1 MTKLIGIDDAGRGP
15 VLGPM
20 ILAGVLIEATQE
32 QEIKA
37 WGAKDSKLLSP
48 KKRGEIKEKVEA
60 EFKHHIEVAEPI
72 DIDESSN
79 LNYLEAIHTAKI
91 INKLT
96 EDLNEK
102 VRVIV
107 DCPSTN
113 IQSWTEDVQQLIKK
127 PEIINLSCE
136 HKADYNHPVVSAA
149 SILAKEKREDLIYK
163 LKLELRKDFGS
174 GYPADPKTKKF
185 IAENFDNEKYKSIIR
200 FSWNTVKKLIKAKEA
215 KQQTL
220 F

>member
-1 MTKLIGIDDAGRGP
+1 MTKIIGIDDAGRGP

-20 ILAGVLIEATQE
+20 TLAGVLIEEEDNETL
-32 QEIKA
+32 KK
-37 WGAKDSKLLSP
+37 WGAKDSKMLTP
-48 KKRGEIKEKVEA
+48 KKRKEIKEKIKSQ
-60 EFKHHIEVAEPI
+60 FKHHIEISTPI
-72 DIDESSN
+72 EIDESSN
-79 LNYLEAIHTAKI
+79 LNYLEAIETAKI

-102 VRVIV
+102 VNVIV

-113 IQSWTEDVQQLIKK
+113 IESWSNDVQQLIKK
-127 PEIINLSCE
+127 PGIVNLSCE
-136 HKADYNHPVVSAA
+136 HKADVNHPSVSAG
-149 SILAKEKREDLIYK
+149 SILAKEKREDEMYR
-163 LKLELRKDFGS
+163 LRSEMKKDFGS
-174 GYPADPKTKKF
+174 GYPADPKTKEF
-185 IAENFDNEKYKSIIR
+185 IAENFDNPKYKSIIR